1 MRLDQYVHTVMT
13 GTECGGIGLNVIGQ
27 PINALMKNGI
37 VLMTIYQ
44 RFNMIAI
51 IHITAHAAGNM
62 RDGIV

>member
-1 MRLDQYVHTVMT
+1 MT
-13 GTECGGIGLNVIGQ
+13 GTECGDIGLNVIGQ

-51 IHITAHAAGNM
+51 IHITAYAAGNM